1 MRRIVFDIETCAF
14 PVDTLAE
21 SQREYLFRYAEKEKD
36 ELLRAEKLDE
46 AERYMSLYPLT
57 AKVIAIGMY
66 DVDSGRSLIYFEGE
80 PEDSWV
86 NEAKCGRYTGCAEAD
101 MLMSFWEIMEKTG
114 QVITFNGRNF
124 DVPFLML
131 RSAMLKVKPSKNF
144 MANRYDKAHIDLLDQ
159 LTYYGLTKKFNLD
172 FYCKAFNIESPKAKG
187 VTGMEVKTLYEAGR
201 IKEIAVYCGDDIRAT
216 YELYEIWNNFMN
228 I

>member
-1 MRRIVFDIETCAF
+1 MRRIVFDIETCAY
-14 PVDTLAE
+14 PVSSLSE
-21 SQREYLFRYAEKEKD
+21 SQREFIFRYAEKERD
-36 ELLRAEKLDE
+36 EETRAEKLDE
-46 AERYMSLYPLT
+46 AERYLSLYPLT
-57 AKVIAIGMY
+57 SKVIAIGMY
-66 DVDSGRSLIYFEGE
+66 DIESGRSVVYFEGE
-80 PEDSWV
+80 PEANWTIEEKSIKYIGCT
-86 NEAKCGRYTGCAEAD
+86 EAE
-101 MLMSFWEIMEKTG
+101 MLRTFWEIMEKTG

-144 MANRYDKAHIDLLDQ
+144 MANRYDKIHIDLLDQ

-172 FYCKAFNIESPKAKG
+172 FYCHAFGVESSKSKG

-201 IKEIAVYCGDDIRAT
+201 IKEIAIYCGEDVRAT
-216 YELYEIWNNFMN
+216 YELFEIWNKFLN